1 MPRDPSFFEN
11 LSFEDFQRLALD
23 SSLSVYE
30 KVGFPDA
37 YRSDYEKSI
46 YADVRAKLPA
56 LSAKGAHI
64 LDIGCGCS
72 DLPKMLMHTAQ
83 AQAQRLFLLD
93 SAEMLG
99 QLPDVPALP
108 GGHDEAALREEAVVK
123 VAAKFPDCPD
133 FLREFEGRMD
143 AIMTYSVLQYVFA
156 DGNVFRF
163 VDEALKL
170 LAPGGRL
177 LIGDIPNISMRKR
190 FFASD
195 TGIAHHRVFTQSAD
209 AVPEARFN
217 RIEPGHIDDAVVF
230 SILSRAR
237 AAGFHG
243 FVVPQ
248 SPGLPMANRRED
260 VLIVR
265 P

>member
-1 MPRDPSFFEN
+1 MFWQTTRYSIDLGMPRIMGIVNVTPDSFSDGGDCLDPAA
-11 LSFEDFQRLALD
+11 ALRRCEQ
-23 SSLSVYE
+23 LIIE
-30 KVGFPDA
+30 
-37 YRSDYEKSI
+37 
-46 YADVRAKLPA
+46 
-56 LSAKGAHI
+56 GAHI

-72 DLPKMLMHTAQ
+72 DLPRMLMHTAQ

-99 QLPDVPALP
+99 QLPDAPELP
-108 GGHDEAALREEAVVK
+108 GGHDEAALHEEAVVK

-133 FLREFEGRMD
+133 FLRKFEGRMD

-156 DGNVFRF
+156 AGNVFRF

-209 AVPEARFN
+209 AIPEARFN
-217 RIEPGHIDDAVVF
+217 RLEPDHIDDAVVF